1 MAAVCST
8 AAKLKSPV
16 IIRWGQEMDETDSQ
30 FSWSH
35 WQGAD
40 YVKAYRRM
48 VDVCKVHLKT
58 AKYMWSPK
66 GNEGLQ
72 AFIPAMMSSI
82 SSGSRSLAWS
92 NTTGTRLAVTRRL
105 PST

>member
-1 MAAVCST
+1 MRDSVASAWSMADVSTLSFCRSMAAVCST

-40 YVKAYRRM
+40 YAKAYRRM
-48 VDVCKVHLKT
+48 VEVCKVHLKT
-58 AKYMWSPK
+58 AKYM
-66 GNEGLQ
+66 Q
-72 AFIPAMMSSI
+72 
-82 SSGSRSLAWS
+82 
-92 NTTGTRLAVTRRL
+92 
-105 PST
+105 